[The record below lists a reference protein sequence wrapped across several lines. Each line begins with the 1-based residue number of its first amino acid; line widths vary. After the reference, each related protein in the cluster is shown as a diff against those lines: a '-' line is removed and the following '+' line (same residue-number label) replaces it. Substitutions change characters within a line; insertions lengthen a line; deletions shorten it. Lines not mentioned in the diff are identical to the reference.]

1 MFKKCFFSLYLVLCS
16 FLFNAQ
22 ETATEFYDEEGTNL
36 NVLYRNDQSIKAFV
50 NTRGFGLLFRRCKHQ
65 TIKTRSFYEFDIQTL
80 NSFKEVSS
88 DGAAETKN
96 SFVFGKINSILLL
109 RGALGVQNVIFS
121 KASINAV
128 ELRYSFSFGPTLAFA
143 KPYYVQVFR
152 PSVSPIIKQSEI
164 VKFDSEKFTIDSII
178 GRGGLLYGM
187 DEIVLYPAL
196 TAKFNLSFEYAPYT
210 NLIRAI
216 ETGISIDYFPK
227 ALPIMARNPAE
238 NLIFALHVGFV
249 FGKKWF

>member
-1 MFKKCFFSLYLVLCS
+1 MFKKCFFSLCLVLCS
-16 FLFNAQ
+16 FLLKAQ
-22 ETATEFYDEEGTNL
+22 ERATEFYDEEGTNL

-65 TIKTRSFYEFDIQTL
+65 TIKTRSFYEFDIQSL
-80 NSFKEVSS
+80 NSLKEVSS
-88 DGAAETKN
+88 EGIAETKN
-96 SFVFGKINSILLL
+96 NFVFGKLNSVLLL
-109 RGALGVQNVIFS
+109 RGALGIQNVIFS

-128 ELRYSFSFGPTLAFA
+128 EVRYSFSFGPTLAFA
-143 KPYYVQVFR
+143 KPYYVKLEPLEPLDQPEF
-152 PSVSPIIKQSEI
+152 
-164 VKFDSEKFTIDSII
+164 VKFDSEKYKTESIS
-178 GRGGLLYGM
+178 GRGGIFYGM

-227 ALPIMARNPAE
+227 ALPIMAQNPAE
-238 NLIFALHVGFV
+238 NLIVTFHVGLV

>member
-1 MFKKCFFSLYLVLCS
+1 MFKKCFFSLCLVLCS
-16 FLFNAQ
+16 FLLKAQ
-22 ETATEFYDEEGTNL
+22 ERATEFYDEEGTNL

-65 TIKTRSFYEFDIQTL
+65 TIKTRSFYEFDIQSL
-80 NSFKEVSS
+80 NSLKEVSS
-88 DGAAETKN
+88 EGIAETKN
-96 SFVFGKINSILLL
+96 NFVFGKLNSVLLL
-109 RGALGVQNVIFS
+109 RGALGIQTVIFS

-128 ELRYSFSFGPTLAFA
+128 EVRYSFSFGPTLAFA
-143 KPYYVQVFR
+143 KPYYVKLEPLEPLDQPEF
-152 PSVSPIIKQSEI
+152 
-164 VKFDSEKFTIDSII
+164 VKFDSEKYKTESIS
-178 GRGGLLYGM
+178 GRGGFFYGM
-187 DEIVLYPAL
+187 DEIDLYPAL

-238 NLIFALHVGFV
+238 NLIVTFHVGLV

>member
-16 FLFNAQ
+16 FLLKAQ
-22 ETATEFYDEEGTNL
+22 ERATEFYDEEGTNL

-65 TIKTRSFYEFDIQTL
+65 TIKTRSFYEFDIQSL
-80 NSFKEVSS
+80 NSLKEVSS
-88 DGAAETKN
+88 EGIAETKN
-96 SFVFGKINSILLL
+96 NFVFGKLNSVLLL
-109 RGALGVQNVIFS
+109 RGALGIQNVIFS

-128 ELRYSFSFGPTLAFA
+128 EVRYSFSFGTTLDFA
-143 KPYYVQVFR
+143 KPYYVKLEPLEPLDQPEF
-152 PSVSPIIKQSEI
+152 
-164 VKFDSEKFTIDSII
+164 VKFDSEKYKTESIS
-178 GRGGLLYGM
+178 GRGGFFYGM
-187 DEIVLYPAL
+187 DEINLYPAL

-238 NLIFALHVGFV
+238 NLIVTFHVGLV

>member
-1 MFKKCFFSLYLVLCS
+1 MFKRGLFSLYFVFCIYFFKS
-16 FLFNAQ
+16 Q
-22 ETATEFYDEEGTNL
+22 ETTSDFYDEEGTNL
-36 NVLYRNDQSIKAFV
+36 NVLYRNDQSLKVYV
-50 NTRGFGLLFRRCKHQ
+50 NTRGYGIIFRRGKHQ
-65 TIKTRSFYEFDIQTL
+65 SIKTRSFYEFDIQTL
-80 NSFKEVSS
+80 NSIKEVSS
-88 DGAAETKN
+88 KGIAETKN
-96 SFVFGKINSILLL
+96 SFVFGKINTVLLL

-121 KASINAV
+121 KASINSV
-128 ELRYSFSFGPTLAFA
+128 EVRYSFSLGPTLAFA
-143 KPYYVQVFR
+143 KPYYVQVYR
-152 PSVSPIIKQSEI
+152 PSVSSIIKQSEI

-238 NLIFALHVGFV
+238 NLIFTLHIGLV

>member
-1 MFKKCFFSLYLVLCS
+1 MFKKCFFSLCLVLCS
-16 FLFNAQ
+16 FLLKAQ
-22 ETATEFYDEEGTNL
+22 ERATEFYDEEGTNL

-50 NTRGFGLLFRRCKHQ
+50 NTRGFGLLFRRSKHQ
-65 TIKTRSFYEFDIQTL
+65 TIKTRSFYEFDIQSL
-80 NSFKEVSS
+80 NSLKEVSS
-88 DGAAETKN
+88 EGIAETKN
-96 SFVFGKINSILLL
+96 NFVFGKLNSVLLL
-109 RGALGVQNVIFS
+109 RGALGIQNVIFS

-128 ELRYSFSFGPTLAFA
+128 EVRYSFSFGPTLAFA
-143 KPYYVQVFR
+143 KPYYVKLEPLEPLDQPEF
-152 PSVSPIIKQSEI
+152 
-164 VKFDSEKFTIDSII
+164 VKFDSEKYKTESIS
-178 GRGGLLYGM
+178 GRGGIFYGM

-238 NLIFALHVGFV
+238 NLIVTFHVGLV

>member
-1 MFKKCFFSLYLVLCS
+1 MFKKCFFSLCLVLCS
-16 FLFNAQ
+16 FLLNAQ
-22 ETATEFYDEEGTNL
+22 ERATEFYDEEGTNL

-50 NTRGFGLLFRRCKHQ
+50 NTRGFGLLFRRSKHQ
-65 TIKTRSFYEFDIQTL
+65 SIKTRSFYEFDIQSL
-80 NSFKEVSS
+80 NSLKEVSS
-88 DGAAETKN
+88 EGIAETKN
-96 SFVFGKINSILLL
+96 NFVFGKLNSVLLL
-109 RGALGVQNVIFS
+109 RGALGIQNVIFS

-128 ELRYSFSFGPTLAFA
+128 EVRYSFSFGPTLAFA
-143 KPYYVQVFR
+143 KPYYVKLEPLEPLDQPEF
-152 PSVSPIIKQSEI
+152 
-164 VKFDSEKFTIDSII
+164 VKFDSEKYKTESIS
-178 GRGGLLYGM
+178 GRGGIFYGM

-227 ALPIMARNPAE
+227 ALPIMAQNPAE
-238 NLIFALHVGFV
+238 NLIVTFHVGLV

>member
-16 FLFNAQ
+16 FLLNAQ
-22 ETATEFYDEEGTNL
+22 ERATEFYDEEGTNL

-65 TIKTRSFYEFDIQTL
+65 TIKTRSFYEFDIQSL
-80 NSFKEVSS
+80 NSLKEVSS
-88 DGAAETKN
+88 EGIAETKN
-96 SFVFGKINSILLL
+96 NFVFGKLNSVLLL
-109 RGALGVQNVIFS
+109 RGALGIQNVIFS

-128 ELRYSFSFGPTLAFA
+128 EVRYSFSFGPTLAFA
-143 KPYYVQVFR
+143 KPYYVKLEPLEPLDQPEF
-152 PSVSPIIKQSEI
+152 
-164 VKFDSEKFTIDSII
+164 VKFDSEKYKTESII

-227 ALPIMARNPAE
+227 ALPIMAQNPAE
-238 NLIFALHVGFV
+238 NLIVTFHVGLV

>member
-16 FLFNAQ
+16 FLLKAQ

-96 SFVFGKINSILLL
+96 SFVFGKINSVLLL

-128 ELRYSFSFGPTLAFA
+128 EVRYSFSFGPTLAFA
-143 KPYYVQVFR
+143 KPYYVKLEPLEPLDQPEF
-152 PSVSPIIKQSEI
+152 
-164 VKFDSEKFTIDSII
+164 VKFDSEIYKTEFIS
-178 GRGGLLYGM
+178 GRGGFFYGM

-196 TAKFNLSFEYAPYT
+196 TGKFNLSFEYAPYT

-227 ALPIMARNPAE
+227 ALPTMARNPAE
-238 NLIFALHVGFV
+238 NLIFTLHVGFV

>member
-16 FLFNAQ
+16 FLLNAQ
-22 ETATEFYDEEGTNL
+22 ERATEFYDEEGTNL

-65 TIKTRSFYEFDIQTL
+65 TIKTRSFYEFDIQSL
-80 NSFKEVSS
+80 NSLKEVSS
-88 DGAAETKN
+88 EGIAETKN
-96 SFVFGKINSILLL
+96 NFVFGKLNSVLLL
-109 RGALGVQNVIFS
+109 RGALGIQNVIFS

-128 ELRYSFSFGPTLAFA
+128 EVRYSFSFGPTLAFA
-143 KPYYVQVFR
+143 KPYYVKLEPLEPLDQPEF
-152 PSVSPIIKQSEI
+152 
-164 VKFDSEKFTIDSII
+164 VKFDSEKYKTESIS
-178 GRGGLLYGM
+178 GRGGIFYGM

-196 TAKFNLSFEYAPYT
+196 TSKFNLSFEYAPYT

-238 NLIFALHVGFV
+238 NLIVTFHVGLV